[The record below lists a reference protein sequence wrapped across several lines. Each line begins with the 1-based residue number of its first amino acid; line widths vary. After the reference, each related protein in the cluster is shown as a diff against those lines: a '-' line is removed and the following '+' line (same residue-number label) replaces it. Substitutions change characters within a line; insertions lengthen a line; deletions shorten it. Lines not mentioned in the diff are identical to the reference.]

1 MALSTRAVLSILV
14 GAILIAGV
22 LAPRFGRGVL
32 GSWLLAVGLGGATL
46 WGTLS
51 FVWAGSHPSALPA
64 TTYLILTLTTAVG
77 GFYFAQRAINDQPP
91 AAFEEEPRYT

>member
-14 GAILIAGV
+14 GGFLIAGV
-22 LAPRFGRGVL
+22 LAPRFGRGLL

-46 WGTLS
+46 WGALS
-51 FVWAGSHPSALPA
+51 FVWAGTHPSALPA

-77 GFYFAQRAINDQPP
+77 VIYFVQRAVNDQPP
-91 AAFEEEPRYT
+91 AEFEEEPKYT